1 MYTYCLLLKTEIIYH
16 VCCSTQRPLPSEAGE
31 VDLEPVTSIV
41 LELQVWT
48 TTASYSVFSPDL
60 LIKHYLTLPRVVY
73 KTNIQKAETRG
84 L

>member
-1 MYTYCLLLKTEIIYH
+1 M
-16 VCCSTQRPLPSEAGE
+16 
-31 VDLEPVTSIV
+31 TSIV

-48 TTASYSVFSPDL
+48 TTASYSFFTPYL

-73 KTNIQKAETRG
+73 KTNIQKAEARG